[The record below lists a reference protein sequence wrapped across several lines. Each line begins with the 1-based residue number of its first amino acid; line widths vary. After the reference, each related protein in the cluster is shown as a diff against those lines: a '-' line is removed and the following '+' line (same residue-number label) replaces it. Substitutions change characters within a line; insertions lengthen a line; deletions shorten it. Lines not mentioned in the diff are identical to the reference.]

1 MIKTKSVRAS
11 DFFGM
16 ILLLW
21 MASLVNAQ
29 ESSVLG
35 EGRGIDEVIILVRD
49 LEAAQDVYGNV
60 LGFTLLPP
68 KGSAYRLP
76 SGLKISGAYFAENQL
91 ELRAIDD
98 PEKAAENRPEYAN
111 FLEQHEGAR
120 SLVLAVSSLD
130 ATASFLRARGFEIS
144 EPIPGVFDGT
154 TIWRIVTFTNS
165 VLPGLPLVGQRPT
178 GPGVRPDD
186 EWLQRV
192 ATVWFVEYVDSQV
205 DSREEWPPQHPNT
218 ARGIKSVWIG
228 VRDLVTATKAYESV
242 GLRSGQRQN
251 LPQLEASGREIE
263 AGRGVILLLEPQSEV
278 GKVAS
283 FLAHRGEGIMGVSI
297 EVRDLGTARKLI
309 ERNTGLEFA
318 PYAGLYGNSILISA
332 EIAHG
337 LWIEMFQR

>member
-1 MIKTKSVRAS
+1 MLIGERRWTATTILA
-11 DFFGM
+11 GL
-16 ILLLW
+16 LLLW
-21 MASLVNAQ
+21 MVSLVNAQ

-98 PEKAAENRPEYAN
+98 PEKAAENRPEYVN

-120 SLVLAVSSLD
+120 LLMLAVSSLD

-144 EPIPGVFDGT
+144 EPIPGVFDGI

-165 VLPGLPLVGQRPT
+165 VLPGLPVLGRRRTGRP
-178 GPGVRPDD
+178 
-186 EWLQRV
+186 V
-192 ATVWFVEYVDSQV
+192 ATFWFAEYLDSQL
-205 DSREEWPPQHPNT
+205 DSRYATLPQHPNT
-218 ARGIKSVWIG
+218 ATGIKSVWMG
-228 VRDLVTATKAYESV
+228 VRDLVAATKAYESV
-242 GLRSGQRQN
+242 GLRSGQRRN

-263 AGRGVILLLEPQSEV
+263 AGRGVILLLEPQTEY

-297 EVRDLGTARKLI
+297 EVRDLGTARKFI

>member
-1 MIKTKSVRAS
+1 MLIGERRWTATTILA
-11 DFFGM
+11 GL
-16 ILLLW
+16 LLLW
-21 MASLVNAQ
+21 MVSLVNAQ

-35 EGRGIDEVIILVRD
+35 EGRGIDEVIIVVRD
-49 LEAAQDVYGNV
+49 LDAAQDVYGNV

-68 KGSAYRLP
+68 KGSADRLP
-76 SGLKISGAYFAENQL
+76 GGLFKISGAYFVGGNQL

-98 PEKAAENRPEYAN
+98 PEKAAENRPEYVN

-120 SLVLAVSSLD
+120 LLMLAVSSLD

-144 EPIPGVFDGT
+144 EPIPGVFDGI

-165 VLPGLPLVGQRPT
+165 VLPGLPVLGRRPT
-178 GPGVRPDD
+178 GRP
-186 EWLQRV
+186 V
-192 ATVWFVEYVDSQV
+192 ATFWFAEYLDSQL
-205 DSREEWPPQHPNT
+205 DSRYATLPQHPNT
-218 ARGIKSVWIG
+218 ATGIKSVWMG
-228 VRDLVTATKAYESV
+228 VRDLVAATKAYESV
-242 GLRSGQRQN
+242 GLRSGQRRN
-251 LPQLEASGREIE
+251 LPQLGASGREIE
-263 AGRGVILLLEPQSEV
+263 AGRGVILLLEPQTEY

-297 EVRDLGTARKLI
+297 EVRDLGTARKFI

>member
-1 MIKTKSVRAS
+1 MRPIL
-11 DFFGM
+11 FCM
-16 ILLLW
+16 ILLLR
-21 MASLVNAQ
+21 AVSLVNAQ
-29 ESSVLG
+29 EPPVLG
-35 EGRGIDEVIILVRD
+35 QGRGVDEVIIVVRD
-49 LEAAQDVYGNV
+49 LDAAQDVYGNI
-60 LGFTLLPP
+60 LGFRLLPP

-98 PEKAAENRPEYAN
+98 PEKAVENRPEYVN

-130 ATASFLRARGFEIS
+130 ATASLLRARGFEIS

-186 EWLQRV
+186 QWLLRV
-192 ATVWFVEYVDSQV
+192 ATLWFAEYVDYQ
-205 DSREEWPPQHPNT
+205 EHQPQHPNT

-242 GLRSGQRQN
+242 GLRSGQRRS

-263 AGRGVILLLEPQSEV
+263 AGRGVILLLEPRSED

-283 FLAHRGEGIMGVSI
+283 FLADRGEGIMGVSI
-297 EVRDLGTARKLI
+297 EVRDLSTARKLI
-309 ERNTGLEFA
+309 ERNTGQKFM
-318 PYAGLYGNSILISA
+318 PYEGPYGSSILIPA
-332 EIAHG
+332 QIAHG
-337 LWIEMFQR
+337 LWIEMFQK